1 MGSAAMAFS
10 SVSVVTLSL
19 LLKLWRKPTRDQLIT
34 PEYVLALQPQRSLAA
49 RGDASGD
56 GDTSDSFLSS
66 SGSDAEE
73 FRLLRASANRRSLR
87 RNGFGPLFRR
97 LCFWRPLV
105 TARARRTRYS
115 NNGYFKLRSRLHSEP
130 EPELNDRDNAHTGQN
145 EYEQVELQTTSMSCS
160 LSVRDQPL

>member
-49 RGDASGD
+49 RGDAGGGGG

-73 FRLLRASANRRSLR
+73 FRLLRASAKHRSASR
-87 RNGFGPLFRR
+87 TGFWPLFRR

-105 TARARRTRYS
+105 SARARRARYT
-115 NNGYFKLRSRLHSEP
+115 NNGYFKLHSEP
-130 EPELNDRDNAHTGQN
+130 KLNDLQHNAHTAQN

-160 LSVRDQPL
+160 LSVRD